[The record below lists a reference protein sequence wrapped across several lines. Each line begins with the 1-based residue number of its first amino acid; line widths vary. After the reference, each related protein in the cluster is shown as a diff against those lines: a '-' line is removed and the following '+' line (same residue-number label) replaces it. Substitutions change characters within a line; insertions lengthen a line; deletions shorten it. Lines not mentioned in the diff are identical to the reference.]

1 MPVPRITNFKPT
13 TVMANGSCGL
23 DCRMHSECSAVLE
36 GDDLADKMVCRV
48 VTTTGIAWDG
58 TLSHDVQG
66 ICCVQL
72 TCDATSG
79 NTGAIGLGESGSL
92 TVTVTGNDGTS
103 PPFVTTAEISTGVE

>member
-23 DCRMHSECSAVLE
+23 DCRIQSQC
-36 GDDLADKMVCRV
+36 
-48 VTTTGIAWDG
+48 TTGIAWDG
-58 TLSHDVQG
+58 TLYHDVQG

-72 TCDATSG
+72 TCDTTSG